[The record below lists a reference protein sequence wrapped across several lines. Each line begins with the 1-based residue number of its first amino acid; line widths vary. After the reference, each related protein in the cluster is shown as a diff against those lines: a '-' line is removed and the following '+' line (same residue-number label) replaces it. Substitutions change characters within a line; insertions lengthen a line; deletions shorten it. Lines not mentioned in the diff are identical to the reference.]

1 MKKELQKNKKMKLS
15 HREIGIILHLLTIA
29 IGILAG
35 ITLTIVIIDRE
46 QEIINSEQGFSV
58 WELQERRIKTL
69 EDKFNLQLEI
79 DKGKL
84 FLFRKIKLTKTL
96 PPRSVLVFRKF

>member
-1 MKKELQKNKKMKLS
+1 MKLFAPRDW
-15 HREIGIILHLLTIA
+15 HILHFLLTIA

-69 EDKFNLQLEI
+69 EDKFNLQL
-79 DKGKL
+79 GN
-84 FLFRKIKLTKTL
+84 R
-96 PPRSVLVFRKF
+96 

>member
-1 MKKELQKNKKMKLS
+1 MKLFAPRDW
-15 HREIGIILHLLTIA
+15 HILHFLLTIA

-46 QEIINSEQGFSV
+46 QEIINSEQGFLV

-79 DKGKL
+79 DKDGNYFYSEK
-84 FLFRKIKLTKTL
+84 
-96 PPRSVLVFRKF
+96 SN

>member
-1 MKKELQKNKKMKLS
+1 MKLFAPRDW
-15 HREIGIILHLLTIA
+15 HILHFLLTIA

-79 DKGKL
+79 DKDGNYFYSEK
-84 FLFRKIKLTKTL
+84 
-96 PPRSVLVFRKF
+96 SN

>member
-1 MKKELQKNKKMKLS
+1 MKKELQKNKKMKLFAPRDW
-15 HREIGIILHLLTIA
+15 HILHFLLTIA

-79 DKGKL
+79 DKDGNYFYSEK
-84 FLFRKIKLTKTL
+84 
-96 PPRSVLVFRKF
+96 SN